1 MAELVDQGLIQLLL
15 GLCLGCVVLGDLRQ
29 KLIELS
35 RVEVHDGLLLG
46 AAEESGVALRVVN
59 LTAARE

>member
-1 MAELVDQGLIQLLL
+1 MPTAPINSPLFHN
-15 GLCLGCVVLGDLRQ
+15 VLPILNHLRQ